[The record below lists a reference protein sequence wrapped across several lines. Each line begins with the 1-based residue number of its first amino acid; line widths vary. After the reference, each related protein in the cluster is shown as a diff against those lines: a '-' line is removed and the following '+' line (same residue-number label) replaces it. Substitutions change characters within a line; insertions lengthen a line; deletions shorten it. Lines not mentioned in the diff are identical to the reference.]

1 MHRHG
6 RENLPGSAPPPAP
19 NFLLDETMDDAAFLQ
34 VLPVLQSFRWRHA
47 KDPWEAEAVGKCLGV
62 TREAGCGP
70 DGSDGCPRKVNSGPV
85 SSNFLTATCF
95 KLFQHVSTSAVV
107 QGREIQSMCSSTF
120 CCSQIDPCEEKWA
133 FLCRTWTGNNFES
146 AAVRAHRLGGASVQC
161 WQFHDYPAWWVADQ
175 SNKSFWNYTE

>member
-85 SSNFLTATCF
+85 SSNFSWQ
-95 KLFQHVSTSAVV
+95 QHVSNCFKMLARLLWCRAERFSRCVLPLFAAARLTRVKKNGHSFAGHGQETTSSPLPSEHTGWEELQCNV
-107 QGREIQSMCSSTF
+107 GNSMT
-120 CCSQIDPCEEKWA
+120 I
-133 FLCRTWTGNNFES
+133 L
-146 AAVRAHRLGGASVQC
+146 LG
-161 WQFHDYPAWWVADQ
+161 
-175 SNKSFWNYTE
+175 E